1 MALAPRAAML
11 FRPAM
16 LPDVDALGTTA
27 WAGARAIWSQW
38 DGYLRAGPG
47 AALKAELAA
56 RSVPL
61 EVVHTSGHASI
72 ADLQRLA
79 AAIAPGALVP
89 VHTFEGDRFA
99 GLFGTNVV
107 RRADGEWWEV

>member
-1 MALAPRAAML
+1 LN
-11 FRPAM
+11 
-16 LPDVDALGTTA
+16 
-27 WAGARAIWSQW
+27 AGA
-38 DGYLRAGPG
+38 G

-61 EVVHTSGHASI
+61 EAIHTSGHASI

-79 AAIAPGALVP
+79 AAVMPNALVP
-89 VHTFEGDRFA
+89 VHSFEGYRFG
-99 GLFGTNVV
+99 GLFGPSVI